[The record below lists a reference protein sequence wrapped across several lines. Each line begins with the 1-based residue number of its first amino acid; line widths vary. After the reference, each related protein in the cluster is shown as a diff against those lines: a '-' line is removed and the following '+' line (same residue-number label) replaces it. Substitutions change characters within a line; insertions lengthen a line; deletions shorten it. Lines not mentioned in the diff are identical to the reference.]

1 MQNEPKMTPKAF
13 KSAKAYSNMDD
24 AYVGASNGDL
34 YYAEDSGI
42 GLGGSEA
49 GTRKSCA
56 KISGAASKKGS
67 KGSSLNTSSQMLGNK
82 AMPPHHY

>member
-1 MQNEPKMTPKAF
+1 ME
-13 KSAKAYSNMDD
+13 D

-34 YYAEDSGI
+34 YSAKDSGI
-42 GLGGSEA
+42 GLGGSDV
-49 GTRKSCA
+49 GTRKSRA

-67 KGSSLNTSSQMLGNK
+67 KGSSLNTSAQTVSNK